1 MSWPVRYR
9 DLPIRHKLR
18 LIVMLTVGAALAVA
32 CGAVLMSHY
41 YMQRDSLRRDLT
53 VLAEIT
59 GDDSTAALSFG
70 DRKTA
75 EELLS
80 GLKANRSIAM
90 AAIYSADGKV
100 FASYRR
106 GPGAAAPASLPIQ
119 EPGWSFENKRLRIV
133 QQILLQKQLI
143 GGIYLE
149 SDLGEVDSKLREFSL
164 IVIVILMVALLLG
177 FVLSAKLQTVIS
189 EPIARLARTAQ
200 AVSLQKDFTVRAA
213 KTANDD
219 LGQLTDTFNGMLSDI
234 QHRDRELLGH
244 RDRLEQEVTAR
255 TAELV
260 AANSALS
267 AAKEKAEAASRAK
280 SEFLANMS
288 HEIRTPMNGVIG
300 MTELVL
306 DTRLSA
312 DQRDY
317 LETVQSSAESLLII
331 INDILD
337 FSKIEAGRLEL
348 DAVRFHLRD
357 NLDQAVR
364 ALAVRAHE
372 KGLEL
377 LCEWKADVPDFVVG
391 DPVRIRQVIVNL
403 LGNAIKFTQSGE
415 VALEVEL
422 EESTGEQVELHFVIR
437 DTGIGIAPEKQ
448 QLIFDAFSQA
458 DGSMTREY
466 GGTGLG
472 LTISTRLVEAMQGRI
487 WVDSTPGR
495 GSSFHCTARFG
506 AAGDASPAED
516 ANIPAGLSVLVV
528 DDNAT
533 NRRILTDVLRR
544 WGTRPASAAS
554 GLEALSMTERAFRAG
569 DPFALIITDV
579 HMPQMDGFKL
589 AEMLQQS
596 PYRAKALVLMLTSGE
611 RPGDIDRARRLGV
624 TSYLLKPVRK
634 DELKDVI
641 AKALGGD
648 GAWRE
653 NRDGIQPVRPDDG
666 QPSVAAAHILLA
678 EDNLVNQR
686 LVQRLLEKQGHSVV
700 VVGSGLDALQALQH
714 ESFDLILMD
723 VQMPNMDGFEAT
735 RAVRA
740 AEALSKAH
748 VPIIALTAHAMKG
761 DQEKCL
767 AAGMDGYLSKPVH
780 AADLFSMLQTY
791 AKKGRVA
798 LPV

>member
-1 MSWPVRYR
+1 MEGGAFPTSWWA
-9 DLPIRHKLR
+9 IR
-18 LIVMLTVGAALAVA
+18 
-32 CGAVLMSHY
+32 
-41 YMQRDSLRRDLT
+41 
-53 VLAEIT
+53 
-59 GDDSTAALSFG
+59 
-70 DRKTA
+70 
-75 EELLS
+75 S
-80 GLKANRSIAM
+80 G
-90 AAIYSADGKV
+90 
-100 FASYRR
+100 
-106 GPGAAAPASLPIQ
+106 
-119 EPGWSFENKRLRIV
+119 
-133 QQILLQKQLI
+133 
-143 GGIYLE
+143 
-149 SDLGEVDSKLREFSL
+149 
-164 IVIVILMVALLLG
+164 
-177 FVLSAKLQTVIS
+177 
-189 EPIARLARTAQ
+189 
-200 AVSLQKDFTVRAA
+200 
-213 KTANDD
+213 
-219 LGQLTDTFNGMLSDI
+219 
-234 QHRDRELLGH
+234 
-244 RDRLEQEVTAR
+244 
-255 TAELV
+255 
-260 AANSALS
+260 
-267 AAKEKAEAASRAK
+267 
-280 SEFLANMS
+280 
-288 HEIRTPMNGVIG
+288 
-300 MTELVL
+300 
-306 DTRLSA
+306 
-312 DQRDY
+312 
-317 LETVQSSAESLLII
+317 
-331 INDILD
+331 
-337 FSKIEAGRLEL
+337 
-348 DAVRFHLRD
+348 
-357 NLDQAVR
+357 
-364 ALAVRAHE
+364 
-372 KGLEL
+372 
-377 LCEWKADVPDFVVG
+377 
-391 DPVRIRQVIVNL
+391 IRQVIVNL

-472 LTISTRLVEAMQGRI
+472 LTISARLVEAMQGRI

-495 GSSFHCTARFG
+495 GSSFHFTARFG

-516 ANIPAGLSVLVV
+516 ADIPAGLSVLVV

-544 WGTRPASAAS
+544 WGTRPVSAAS
-554 GLEALSMTERAFRAG
+554 GLEALSMTERAFGAG
-569 DPFALIITDV
+569 DPFAVIITDV
-579 HMPQMDGFKL
+579 HMPQMDGFEL

-740 AEALSKAH
+740 AGS
-748 VPIIALTAHAMKG
+748 P
-761 DQEKCL
+761 
-767 AAGMDGYLSKPVH
+767 
-780 AADLFSMLQTY
+780 
-791 AKKGRVA
+791 
-798 LPV
+798 